1 MARKPKRARRPA
13 APRRRRPIA
22 SLARSPRLSAQHAL
36 DVRRCEAFLLHEA
49 RLLDDGRFDDWLA
62 LFTPDAWYWVP
73 SEPDQADPAE
83 TVSLIYD
90 DRRLLETRVRRL
102 ASPRMYSQ
110 EPRSRT
116 SRLIGNV
123 TIEEAGP
130 RPTLPRTRSRLGWE
144 CTVRSKFV
152 MIEYRREQQR
162 IFGGTV
168 LHRLV
173 QADGRI
179 MIAWK
184 RVDLVN
190 CDAPLDGITIPF

>member
-1 MARKPKRARRPA
+1 MGRKPKRSRKPA
-13 APRRRRPIA
+13 APRRRRPITNPSRTSRIPA
-22 SLARSPRLSAQHAL
+22 LHAL
-36 DVRRCEAFLLHEA
+36 DARRCEQFLLHEA
-49 RLLDDGRFDDWLA
+49 RLLDDGKFDEWLA

-73 SEPDQADPAE
+73 SEPGQADPVE

-116 SRLIGNV
+116 SRMVGGV
-123 TIEEAGP
+123 TIEEAGKAA
-130 RPTLPRTRSRLGWE
+130 
-144 CTVRSKFV
+144 CTVRSKFM

-162 IFGGTV
+162 LFGGTA

-173 QADGRI
+173 QIDGRI

>member
-1 MARKPKRARRPA
+1 MAKKKKRAARLATRS
-13 APRRRRPIA
+13 RRPIA
-22 SLARSPRLSAQHAL
+22 ARRSTARQPIRQTL
-36 DVRRCEAFLLHEA
+36 DLNACEQFLLHEA
-49 RLLDDGRFDDWLA
+49 RLLDDGKFEDWLK
-62 LFTPDAWYWVP
+62 LFTPEAWYWVP
-73 SEPDQADPAE
+73 SEPGQADPFE

-102 ASPRMYSQ
+102 LSPRMYSQ

-116 SRLIGNV
+116 SRIVGNL
-123 TIEEAGP
+123 TIEESGKD
-130 RPTLPRTRSRLGWE
+130 GY
-144 CTVRSKFV
+144 TVRSKFM

-162 IFGGTV
+162 LFGGTA

-173 QADGRI
+173 QSGGRI

>member
-1 MARKPKRARRPA
+1 MSKKPKRPPRSAAIRARRPI
-13 APRRRRPIA
+13 APRRRTARPLPA
-22 SLARSPRLSAQHAL
+22 AL
-36 DVRRCEAFLLHEA
+36 DLHRCEHFLAHEA
-49 RLLDDGRFDDWLA
+49 RLQDEGKFDEWLA
-62 LFTPDAWYWVP
+62 LFTMDAWYWVP
-73 SEPDQADPAE
+73 SEPNQPDPHQ

-116 SRLIGNV
+116 SRMVGNV
-123 TIEEAGP
+123 TIEVNDRNA
-130 RPTLPRTRSRLGWE
+130 

-162 IFGGTV
+162 IFAGTA

-173 QADGRI
+173 QSEGRI

>member
-1 MARKPKRARRPA
+1 MGRRPRRVRKPA
-13 APRRRRPIA
+13 APRRRRTA
-22 SLARSPRLSAQHAL
+22 ATLGRATRLAAPQRL
-36 DVRRCEAFLLHEA
+36 DVRRCEQFLLHEA
-49 RLLDDGRFDDWLA
+49 RLLDEGKFDDWLA
-62 LFTPDAWYWVP
+62 LFQPDAWYWVP
-73 SEPDQADPAE
+73 SEPDQADPFE

-116 SRLIGNV
+116 SRIVTNV
-123 TIEEAGP
+123 SIEDAN
-130 RPTLPRTRSRLGWE
+130 SKS
-144 CTVRSKFV
+144 CTVRSKFM

-162 IFGGTV
+162 LFGGTA

-173 QADGRI
+173 QSGGHI

-184 RVDLVN
+184 RVNLVN
-190 CDAPLDGITIPF
+190 CDAPLDGITVPF

>member
-1 MARKPKRARRPA
+1 MARKPKRSRKPA
-13 APRRRRPIA
+13 APRRRPIRN
-22 SLARSPRLSAQHAL
+22 SARTARIGAQQVL
-36 DVRRCEAFLLHEA
+36 DLRRCEQFLLHEA
-49 RLLDDGRFDDWLA
+49 RLLDDGKFGEWLA

-73 SEPDQADPAE
+73 SEPDQTDPLE

-116 SRLIGNV
+116 SRIVGNV
-123 TIEEAGP
+123 TVEEAAKDA
-130 RPTLPRTRSRLGWE
+130 

-152 MIEYRREQQR
+152 LIEYRRDQQR
-162 IFGGTV
+162 LFGGTAI
-168 LHRLV
+168 HRLV

>member
-1 MARKPKRARRPA
+1 MPRRPKRARKPA
-13 APRRRRPIA
+13 APRRRRPLA
-22 SLARSPRLSAQHAL
+22 TLARAARVPTQQRLDL
-36 DVRRCEAFLLHEA
+36 RRCEQFLLHEA
-49 RLLDDGRFDDWLA
+49 RLLDEGKFNDWLA
-62 LFTPDAWYWVP
+62 LFTPEAWYWVP
-73 SEPDQADPAE
+73 SEPDQADPVE

-116 SRLIGNV
+116 SRIIANV
-123 TIEEAGP
+123 SIESIE
-130 RPTLPRTRSRLGWE
+130 RSS
-144 CTVRSKFV
+144 CIVRSKFM
-152 MIEYRREQQR
+152 MIEYRRERQR
-162 IFGGTV
+162 LFGGTA

-190 CDAPLDGITIPF
+190 CDAPMDGITVPF

>member
-1 MARKPKRARRPA
+1 MTRRPKRASRSPTVRS
-13 APRRRRPIA
+13 RRPIA
-22 SLARSPRLSAQHAL
+22 HRARNTRLAARQPL
-36 DVRRCEAFLLHEA
+36 DAHHCEQFLLHEA
-49 RLLDDGRFDDWLA
+49 RLLDEGKFDDWLA
-62 LFTPDAWYWVP
+62 LFAADAWYWVP
-73 SEPDQADPAE
+73 SEPDQADPVE

-116 SRLIGNV
+116 SRIIGNISV
-123 TIEEAGP
+123 EQSEPNSCI
-130 RPTLPRTRSRLGWE
+130 
-144 CTVRSKFV
+144 VRSKFM

-162 IFGGTV
+162 VFGGTAR
-168 LHRLV
+168 HRLV
-173 QADGRI
+173 RSDGRI

-190 CDAPLDGITIPF
+190 CDAPMDGITVPF